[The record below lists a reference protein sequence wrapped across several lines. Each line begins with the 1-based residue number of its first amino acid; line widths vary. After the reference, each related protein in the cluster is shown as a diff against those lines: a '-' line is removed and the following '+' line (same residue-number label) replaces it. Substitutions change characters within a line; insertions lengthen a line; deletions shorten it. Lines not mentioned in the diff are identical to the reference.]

1 MRMRVLLPLVA
12 TLTLTVGSAAASDH
26 SGTVMAVDPGK
37 GTIVIGEVGPWQVK
51 DGKTV
56 VMRQTIVVAPSTQFV
71 ASKRSREP
79 GPAGW
84 PGGFVDAPLGAW
96 AVKPGDFVT
105 VHVEKIRTRWTATK
119 ITVPEAA
126 D

>member
-1 MRMRVLLPLVA
+1 MQTRMAFVIVA
-12 TLTLTVGSAAASDH
+12 TLALALGTAAASDH
-26 SGTVMAVDPGK
+26 SGTVMAVDPEK
-37 GTIVIGEVGPWQVK
+37 GTIVVGEVGPWQVK
-51 DGKTV
+51 DGKTQIT
-56 VMRQTIVVAPSTQFV
+56 RQTIVVAPSTQFV

-84 PGGFVDAPLGAW
+84 PGEFVEVPLGAW

-105 VHVEKIRTRWTATK
+105 VHVEKVGTGRTATK

-126 D
+126 E

>member
-1 MRMRVLLPLVA
+1 MRMRVTLAIVA
-12 TLTLTVGSAAASDH
+12 ALALAPGTAAASDH
-26 SGTVMAVDPGK
+26 SGTVMAIDPDK
-37 GTIVIGEVGPWQVK
+37 GTIVVGEVGPWQLK
-51 DGKTV
+51 DGKTEIT
-56 VMRQTIVVAPSTQFV
+56 RQTIVVTPSTRFV

-84 PGGFVDAPLGAW
+84 PGEFVEVPLSAW

-105 VHVEKIRTRWTATK
+105 VHVEKAGTRWTATK

-126 D
+126 E